1 MNLTTVLYLG
11 LINWIATII
20 IVESV
25 LFEDVRG
32 WIQRRGKLLEETR
45 PAVGRKVS
53 YVITCAL
60 CTGTWIGFVEALCF
74 GGPLSFG
81 ILSFIANGLLF
92 KALGHL
98 FLQVNALAHHRV
110 QELADLREMRE
121 DKHDVL

>member
-1 MNLTTVLYLG
+1 MSLTTVFFLG

-25 LFEDVRG
+25 IFEDVRAF
-32 WIQRRGKLLEETR
+32 IERRGKLLEHNHPR
-45 PAVGRKVS
+45 AGRKLS
-53 YVITCAL
+53 YFITCAL
-60 CTGTWIGFVEALCF
+60 CTGTWVGFVEALCF

-98 FLQVNALAHHRV
+98 FLQVNALAHHKV
-110 QELADLREMRE
+110 QEFRDFHVMRSMT
-121 DKHDVL
+121 DDVS